1 MKGLGRAMA
10 LLVVTLLGA
19 TALTKAL
26 YAWPELLPHPLRRL
40 GNAIVD
46 ASGSTSIET
55 SSDVELAYVFT
66 LCALVT
72 LLLIL
77 VVRAVGS
84 RWIKRP

>member
-1 MKGLGRAMA
+1 MNGPWRVLVA
-10 LLVVTLLGA
+10 LVVTLLGA

-66 LCALVT
+66 LCALVM

-77 VVRAVGS
+77 VVSAIGL